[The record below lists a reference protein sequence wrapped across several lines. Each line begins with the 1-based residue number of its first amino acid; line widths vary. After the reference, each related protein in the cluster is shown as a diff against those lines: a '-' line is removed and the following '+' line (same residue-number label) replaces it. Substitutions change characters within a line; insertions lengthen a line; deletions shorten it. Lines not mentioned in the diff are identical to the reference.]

1 MSGTELED
9 VLAHQLSVVLVG
21 GEHIC
26 FDAGNARFHRKSA
39 DDVVSLK
46 AIDLQTWDVP
56 RLEQLLDDGH
66 RAFDVLGSLLALRL
80 ILRESFV
87 AEGLP
92 VVESHADVSG
102 VLLVDDFLERVHK
115 PHYGRCVQ
123 AFRVDAWV
131 LDECVVGAIDERIGI
146 EEK

>member
-1 MSGTELED
+1 MSGTELEN

-21 GEHIC
+21 GEHIG

-39 DDVVSLK
+39 DDVIGLK
-46 AIDLQTWDVP
+46 AIDLQTGDVP

-66 RAFDVLGSLLALRL
+66 RAFDVLGCLLALRL

-87 AEGLP
+87 AERLP

-115 PHYGRCVQ
+115 PHHGRCVQ

>member
-1 MSGTELED
+1 MSGTELEN
-9 VLAHQLSVVLVG
+9 VLAHQLSIVFVG
-21 GEHIC
+21 GKHIS
-26 FDAGNARFHRKSA
+26 FNAGNARFHRKSA
-39 DDVVSLK
+39 DNVIGLETV
-46 AIDLQTWDVP
+46 DLQTGDVP

-66 RAFDVLGSLLALRL
+66 RALDVLGCLLALRL

-115 PHYGRCVQ
+115 PHHGRCVQ

>member
-1 MSGTELED
+1 MSGTELEN

-21 GEHIC
+21 GEHIG

-39 DDVVSLK
+39 DNVIGLEAV
-46 AIDLQTWDVP
+46 DLQTGNVP
-56 RLEQLLDDGH
+56 RLKQLLDDGH
-66 RAFDVLGSLLALRL
+66 RAFDVLGCLLALRL
-80 ILRESFV
+80 ILRECFV

-92 VVESHADVSG
+92 VVESYADVSG

-115 PHYGRCVQ
+115 PHHGRCVQ

-131 LDECVVGAIDERIGI
+131 LDECVVSAIDERIGI